1 VFSPSPIQIFFRAS
15 GAVPF
20 AVSAKGGDFASS
32 EVCSLGGGD
41 FSPHVADPPSW
52 ALAPE
57 ESFQVGAASFAPFA
71 TAAGFSKRLRRP
83 EAFALR
89 GILSCFLVLGALPF
103 AVFAKGGAFSPSEVC
118 SLGGGDFSPH
128 AEAML
133 SRALAPEE
141 SFLFSSTNQEPG
153 QPPPPQATPTPS
165 SSSKHPKQKYSHAND
180 FLIRGTVF
188 TDKALA
194 FPGVQLRIRRASE
207 KKFRWQD
214 ATNSRG
220 EFAMRVP
227 QGAQYEVVVH
237 AKGFADQSKT
247 IDAKKG
253 LTEERLVFTLEPQA
267 AKKGAKK

>member
-1 VFSPSPIQIFFRAS
+1 MFSPSPIQFFLR
-15 GAVPF
+15 GF
-20 AVSAKGGDFASS
+20 
-32 EVCSLGGGD
+32 SL
-41 FSPHVADPPSW
+41 
-52 ALAPE
+52 
-57 ESFQVGAASFAPFA
+57 GAASFAPFA
-71 TAAGFSKRLRRP
+71 KGAGVLRSRRKLQSP
-83 EAFALR
+83 AVWLALAS
-89 GILSCFLVLGALPF
+89 LLVLGALPF

-128 AEAML
+128 VEAML

-141 SFLFSSTNQEPG
+141 SILFSSTNQEPG

-165 SSSKHPKQKYSHAND
+165 SSSKQPKQKYSHAND

-194 FPGVQLRIRRASE
+194 FPAVQLRIRRTSE

-220 EFAMRVP
+220 EFAIRVP
-227 QGAQYEVVVH
+227 QGAEYEIVVH
-237 AKGFADQSKT
+237 AKGFSDQAKT

-253 LTEERLVFTLEPQA
+253 LTEERLVFRMEPPA
-267 AKKGAKK
+267 TEKGAKK